1 MAVILARKYC
11 FVLAII
17 ATYRFP
23 LIQIFLLTIINSL
36 KAYFSF
42 KRPFKEN
49 NRKEIISEVILAV
62 SSFTF
67 IIFLFD
73 ETFTEE
79 QMFSLGWVQCFLF
92 FSIFMINMGYIIGEQ
107 LSEWKESFNK
117 LWSRIT
123 NIQKVTI
130 VKIKT

>member
-1 MAVILARKYC
+1 MIQSIINDPAKKLKSAKFKRKFGTLTEEYKSDTILSRNFMAVILARKYC

-79 QMFSLGWVQCFLF
+79 QMFSLG
-92 FSIFMINMGYIIGEQ
+92 
-107 LSEWKESFNK
+107 
-117 LWSRIT
+117 
-123 NIQKVTI
+123 
-130 VKIKT
+130 